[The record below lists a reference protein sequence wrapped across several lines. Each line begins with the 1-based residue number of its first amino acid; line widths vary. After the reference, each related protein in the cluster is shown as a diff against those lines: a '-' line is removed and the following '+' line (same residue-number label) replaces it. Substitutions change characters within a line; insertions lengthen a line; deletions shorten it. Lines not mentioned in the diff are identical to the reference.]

1 MIRIESVTLREISL
15 PLKEPFR
22 ISSGVATRRRILL
35 VHLRDAEGAEGWGEC
50 VAGEAPNY
58 GPETVDTAWL
68 ALREWVVPRVLGRS
82 FERPEE
88 VHAALDLNF
97 RGHNMAKA
105 AVEMAAWDLAAR
117 REGVSLAKLLGGTR
131 ERIEVG
137 ISLGIQ
143 DSPEILVEKVRAAFQ
158 RGYRR
163 VKMKVKPGA
172 DLEYLRAVRRELGPE
187 APLTVDANSAYHL
200 ESDLEVLREMD
211 DLGLVMIEQPLA
223 WDDLLRHAE
232 LQRRLKTPLCLDESI
247 TGPER
252 AEDLISL
259 GSGRIVNVKPGRV
272 GGFTPSLAIH
282 DVCARHDVPV
292 WCGGML
298 ESGIGRGHNVALASL
313 PNFVLPGDVSPSER
327 YWERD
332 VVTPEWTMDGEGR
345 VEVPFDRPGLGVEVD
360 LGRLDRL
367 TVRREALALH

>member
-1 MIRIESVTLREISL
+1 MIRIESVTLREITL

-35 VHLRDAEGAEGWGEC
+35 VRLRDADGVESWGEC

-68 ALREWVVPRVLGRS
+68 ALREWVIPRVLGRS
-82 FERPEE
+82 FDRPEE
-88 VHAALDLNF
+88 VHAALALNF

-117 REGVSLAKLLGGTR
+117 RQGVSLAKLLGGTR

-143 DSPEILVEKVRAAFQ
+143 DSPQALEEKVGAAFQ

-163 VKMKVKPGA
+163 VKMKVRPGA

-187 APLTVDANSAYHL
+187 APLTVDANSAYRL
-200 ESDLEVLREMD
+200 ESDLETLRQMD

-223 WDDLLRHAE
+223 WDDLVRHAE

-252 AEDLISL
+252 AEDLINL

-272 GGFTPSLAIH
+272 GGFTASLAIH
-282 DVCARHDVPV
+282 DVCARHQVPV

-332 VVTPEWTMDGEGR
+332 VVTPEWTMDAEGR

-367 TVRREALALH
+367 TVRREELTSN